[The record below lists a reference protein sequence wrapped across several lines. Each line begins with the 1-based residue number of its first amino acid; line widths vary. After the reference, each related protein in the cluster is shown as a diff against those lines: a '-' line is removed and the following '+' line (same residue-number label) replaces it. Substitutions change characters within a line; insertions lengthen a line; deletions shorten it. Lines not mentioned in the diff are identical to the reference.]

1 MVSPPRAQPS
11 RGPHDGNRA
20 RLTFEA
26 FLASLQ
32 EGAWAEWVDGEVVP
46 LAPASARHQRIA
58 LFLATVL
65 SEYARARDLGDV
77 FQAPFVVRLPD
88 PLRRAREPDLVF
100 VRKDRLSLLRD
111 TYLDGAPD
119 LAVEITS
126 PESLSR
132 DRGEKFVEYE
142 AAGIPEYWLLDPD
155 RTQPEFYQLQRDG
168 RYRPAPIGGDGIYRS
183 SIVPGFWLRVEWLWR
198 DPLPS
203 ALQVLKEL
211 GVRL

>member
-1 MVSPPRAQPS
+1 MASPPRAQQS
-11 RGPHDGNRA
+11 ATRRHENRT
-20 RLTFEA
+20 RVPFEK

-32 EGAWAEWVDGEVVP
+32 EGSWAEWVDGEVVP

-65 SEYARARDLGDV
+65 SEYVRARDLGEV

-88 PLRRAREPDLVF
+88 PLARAREPDLVF

-111 TYLDGAPD
+111 TYLEGTPD

-142 AAGIPEYWLLDPD
+142 AAGIPEYWLIDPD
-155 RTQPEFYQLQRDG
+155 RTQSEFYQLQRDG
-168 RYRPAPIGGDGIYRS
+168 RYRSVPAGSEGIYRS
-183 SIVPGFWLRVEWLWR
+183 SVVSGFWLRVEWLWR

-203 ALQVLKEL
+203 ALQVAREL
-211 GVRL
+211 GVDL

>member
-1 MVSPPRAQPS
+1 MASPPRTQQSATRRHENPT
-11 RGPHDGNRA
+11 RVP
-20 RLTFEA
+20 FEE

-32 EGAWAEWVDGEVVP
+32 EGSWAEWVDGEVVP

-58 LFLATVL
+58 LFLASVL
-65 SEYARARDLGDV
+65 SEYVRARDLGEV
-77 FQAPFVVRLPD
+77 FQAPFVVRLPE

-100 VRKDRLSLLRD
+100 VRKDRLSLLKD
-111 TYLDGAPD
+111 TYLDGTPD

-142 AAGIPEYWLLDPD
+142 AAGIPEYWLIDPD
-155 RTQPEFYQLQRDG
+155 RTQSEFYQLQPDG
-168 RYRPAPIGGDGIYRS
+168 RYRSVPAGPEGIYRS
-183 SIVPGFWLRVEWLWR
+183 SVVSGFWLRVEWLWR

-203 ALQVLKEL
+203 ALQVAREL
-211 GVRL
+211 GVGL